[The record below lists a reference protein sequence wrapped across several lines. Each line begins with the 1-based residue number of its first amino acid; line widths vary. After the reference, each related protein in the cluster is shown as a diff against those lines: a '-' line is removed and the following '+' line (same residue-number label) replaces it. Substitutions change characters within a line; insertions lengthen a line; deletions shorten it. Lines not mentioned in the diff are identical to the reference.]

1 MPALS
6 ESLNFVVGNQNNVS
20 VTYPNSGTST
30 LVYFSDKTKGD
41 GYFSSSDGIHTV
53 MYTATPTFVGTVT
66 TQATLASEPTSS
78 DWFDVSNTTVS
89 YRVLDD
95 RSTSTV
101 DYFNFAGNFVW
112 IRGKIQ
118 IDSGTVQSIL
128 INH

>member
-101 DYFNFAGNFVW
+101 DYFKFAGNFVW